1 MPFHCTIVTPEAQ
14 VFDADVDYVTMPA
27 HDGQIGLAPQRAP
40 LLVKLGDGPLRID
53 RSGKSDYYFVTGG
66 FAQMNDNKLTLLTD
80 RATIASELDVD
91 EAKAMLAESNAR
103 VAVTEEEVE
112 ARDRSQNQ
120 ARQIIAMKHSGH

>member
-14 VFDADVDYVTMPA
+14 VFEADVDYVNMPA

-53 RSGKSDYYFVTGG
+53 QSGKTDWFFVAGG
-66 FAQMNDNKLTLLTD
+66 FAQMNDNNLTLLTD
-80 RATIASELDVD
+80 KATPASDLDFD

-103 VAVTEEEVE
+103 VAVTDEEVD
-112 ARDRSQNQ
+112 ARDRTQNQ
-120 ARQIIAMKHSGH
+120 ARQMMAIAQSTR